1 MRKLGRLREEAGV
14 AMSLLPL
21 LRHRTW
27 GLAGLVAL
35 GVLTSLAEG
44 FSVSLFIPFLQS
56 MDAGES
62 VRTTGNWLVDSLAGL
77 FTAVP
82 AERRLLVIALAIFA
96 LLVLVSLLRYA
107 YDMVFAWMDVRIGHR
122 LRSGIYAQLLAV
134 GYGFL
139 ERSEFGRLLNTLS
152 TETWRT
158 SSALATLVGLFIA
171 VCTAAVYVALLLLL
185 SWKLTL
191 LVIVGLTLIS
201 MIARAL
207 TQRVKQLG
215 AEATEANA
223 ALSQRMMEGLGGMK
237 VIRTFVREPYEQ
249 RRFDRASEEVT
260 SVFWRLGLLSGI
272 VTPVYEV
279 LAAVLLVSVLYVSL
293 QNTANLPLLL
303 VFIFVLYRL
312 RPRIQSID
320 AARVRLTSLAA
331 SVRDVMGML
340 DRTDK
345 PYITSGDTPF
355 QALAQGIRFDD
366 VTFRYAPDEDPALD
380 RVSFTIPAGKTT
392 AIVGPSGA
400 GKSTLIKLLF
410 RFYDPDAGTV
420 VVDGQPLPDFDLVA
434 WRERIALVSQEVYL
448 FNATIQEN
456 IAYGRLD
463 ATEEEVIEAAKRADA
478 HTFIEG
484 LPHGYATRTGDRG
497 VRLSGGQQQRLTLA
511 RAIVRDPEL
520 FILDEATNALDTIS
534 ENAIQ
539 EALRTFGEDRTVVVI
554 AHRLSTIEHAD
565 HLIVLDEGRVAEQG
579 TLQELLDQDGLFAR
593 LYRLQH
599 RSALN

>member
-1 MRKLGRLREEAGV
+1 MRWMHKLREEVEV
-14 AMSLLPL
+14 ARSLFPL
-21 LRHRTW
+21 LRNRPW
-27 GLAGLVAL
+27 GLGGLVAL
-35 GVLTSLAEG
+35 GVLASLAEG
-44 FSVSLFIPFLQS
+44 FSVSLFIPFLRS

-171 VCTAAVYVALLLLL
+171 VCTAAVYIALLLLL

-191 LVIVGLTLIS
+191 LVLVGLTLIS

-237 VIRTFVREPYEQ
+237 VIRTFVRESYEQ

-293 QNTANLPLLL
+293 QNTANLPILL

-312 RPRIQSID
+312 RPRIQSLD

-331 SVRDVMGML
+331 SVRDVMGLAPGYFAVYRNIEGSMSTDCRSMEKSYDLVIERAREAHPEMPNKVFRWSRSVFNGYLAAVSYANRKYALALRLMWDAVRADPAVLLGRNMLRMGLRSQGLVARPLMIRLWPTRSDWADYKQRTGL
-340 DRTDK
+340 DRTRTYSLDEIERELEEREVTPWRNSRK
-345 PYITSGDTPF
+345 PYDVVLERRWTWMTAEARERS
-355 QALAQGIRFDD
+355 GIRHDA
-366 VTFRYAPDEDPALD
+366 APHQ
-380 RVSFTIPAGKTT
+380 K
-392 AIVGPSGA
+392 
-400 GKSTLIKLLF
+400 
-410 RFYDPDAGTV
+410 
-420 VVDGQPLPDFDLVA
+420 
-434 WRERIALVSQEVYL
+434 
-448 FNATIQEN
+448 
-456 IAYGRLD
+456 
-463 ATEEEVIEAAKRADA
+463 
-478 HTFIEG
+478 
-484 LPHGYATRTGDRG
+484 
-497 VRLSGGQQQRLTLA
+497 
-511 RAIVRDPEL
+511 
-520 FILDEATNALDTIS
+520 
-534 ENAIQ
+534 
-539 EALRTFGEDRTVVVI
+539 
-554 AHRLSTIEHAD
+554 
-565 HLIVLDEGRVAEQG
+565 QG
-579 TLQELLDQDGLFAR
+579 
-593 LYRLQH
+593 
-599 RSALN
+599 